1 MKRSRN
7 GEPPGKK
14 QQEIK
19 VTAKTPYGV
28 SKTSGG
34 KVKLKNVK
42 LDEPNDKYT
51 PEKANVEYE
60 SAIKGGKMVSIYDK
74 SVDPTTRKLVLGAI
88 GDSDPLG
95 KRTDIAIERGKK
107 YTSYDQMYDV
117 KGFNPEEFKAAARGK
132 DFDKYL
138 KQKGYSAGQSFEPNI
153 GYYAKYETASDIKK
167 QKDIEIGKMKSE
179 LGDPRKLKVGR
190 LEQMKPGKVSAK
202 TTGGLRMGKAESAPI
217 ERDEFTNPS
226 KYEQKSKTRFRT
238 AVNSVFAPGAGSK
251 GVKLGN
257 AQVAQKSTRT
267 SRVGDYAR
275 EERQAKAYFG
285 GGFEKKTYS
294 DIMGTKEE
302 PGARGILK
310 KDLSEL
316 RAGIKSAKNVGA
328 RELVSGY
335 RAAKKDVKAELKQTK
350 LAGKYL
356 KSLGKEY
363 EGVAAGE
370 QLNRTGK
377 ISRFTPERMAGFIGS
392 RQDVFNKDANFDKY
406 VRKSNDN
413 AVNKNKTFGRKV
425 LNANQK
431 P

>member
-1 MKRSRN
+1 MALMKRSRN

-19 VTAKTPYGV
+19 VTAKTPYSV

-42 LDEPNDKYT
+42 LDEANDKYT

-202 TTGGLRMGKAESAPI
+202 TTGGLRMSDKQEAEKPTWANPTKTLVGKVASGFYTKGGD
-217 ERDEFTNPS
+217 ERKVTNPIN
-226 KYEQKSKTRFRT
+226 KAVENVKRRAHYAKEEKQFKSYYG
-238 AVNSVFAPGAGSK
+238 APSSIAGS
-251 GVKLGN
+251 N
-257 AQVAQKSTRT
+257 
-267 SRVGDYAR
+267 RVGMTAD
-275 EERQAKAYFG
+275 ELG
-285 GGFEKKTYS
+285 TEKKALKTLKGELKA
-294 DIMGTKEE
+294 DI
-302 PGARGILK
+302 K
-310 KDLSEL
+310 KGSPIASRSEL
-316 RAGIKSAKNVGA
+316 RSELKNV
-328 RELVSGY
+328 
-335 RAAKKDVKAELKQTK
+335 KKDIRATGRAEKYF
-350 LAGKYL
+350 AGNLEARSVGNDNTVVMPKDKTSAWYFKPEL
-356 KSLGKEY
+356 GEDYSAFSKS
-363 EGVAAGE
+363 
-370 QLNRTGK
+370 QQFRSST
-377 ISRFTPERMAGFIGS
+377 
-392 RQDVFNKDANFDKY
+392 
-406 VRKSNDN
+406 DN

-425 LNANQK
+425 LNANK
-431 P
+431 KN